1 MLTQKEFKEYANFL
15 NGLHIGN
22 VTVTH
27 NGNNVYLNG
36 KPVFLQTQYSQFITV
51 MVWDFNLQIWERN
64 FRFTDTKDT
73 STTATTLNKL
83 KNIVRFIET
92 LQLMPVEQYLES
104 TNCPAYKNSK
114 DVNNILNW

>member
-1 MLTQKEFKEYANFL
+1 MLTIKEFKEYANCL
-15 NGLHIGN
+15 HGLHIGN

-36 KPVFLQTQYSQFITV
+36 KPVFLQTQYSPFITV
-51 MVWDFNLQIWERN
+51 MVWNFNLQIWERN
-64 FRFTDTKDT
+64 FHFTDTKDT
-73 STTATTLNKL
+73 STTATSLNKL

-104 TNCPAYKNSK
+104 TNCPAYTSRK
-114 DVNNILNW
+114 DINNILNW